1 MRVDPILAATSA
13 AAFPAG
19 CVASGIG
26 TIAHV
31 PWLAASGSV
40 VALVASVV
48 LAAVWSTPES
58 TVADPWRD
66 TDRAQ
71 GGDA

>member
-19 CVASGIG
+19 CIASGIG
-26 TIAHV
+26 TLAHV
-31 PWLAASGSV
+31 LWLAGSGSV

-48 LAAVWSTPES
+48 LAAV
-58 TVADPWRD
+58 
-66 TDRAQ
+66 
-71 GGDA
+71 